1 LTIIPKSGYTIR
13 NRFQNYEIDF
23 RITYFLEVFMKKTVV
38 LTMVF
43 AVILSGILWAGGGQA
58 KGAAGGKK
66 QLTLMAHI
74 GEEAGMRYMEQVVK
88 TFMERNSGVNLE
100 IQNMGFD
107 PYVTTLQTKIAS
119 NDAPD
124 IFMTEG
130 EQMQTFYRNGYL
142 LNMSGQ
148 NFVNNFN
155 PGDLAL
161 VTINGELISV
171 PVSFTSM
178 CAIYNK
184 EVFNAAGIQ
193 KVPETLNEFYEVLRI
208 LKAGGVAPIAAGYK
222 ETWCIMADIQTDY
235 ILSVLGKDRNA
246 ILDLLSRK
254 TTFAGNTL
262 WRDMFG
268 RLFERYQ
275 YVSTDP
281 FGTDWS
287 SAVDMLAAGRAAM
300 VLNGSW
306 GVSSFRDKN
315 STGEIGLFALPVS
328 NNPQDTKLIIMGNS
342 GGYSIFKNTPNPNEA
357 LAFMSLFASPEMG
370 SLSARMTNQV
380 SLIRGAEA
388 PAEPAW
394 QDANAYINKGQVLS
408 NGDIDHNFPNEYRV
422 AVETVLSKHLL
433 AGARD
438 VDALLRELDS
448 EFDRIYKS
456 SN

>member
-1 LTIIPKSGYTIR
+1 
-13 NRFQNYEIDF
+13 
-23 RITYFLEVFMKKTVV
+23 MKKTVV
-38 LTMVF
+38 LTLVLMT
-43 AVILSGILWAGGGQA
+43 ALSGGLWAGGGQA

-74 GEEAGMRYMEQVVK
+74 GEEPGLRYMEQVVK
-88 TFMERNSGVNLE
+88 TFMERNPGVNLE
-100 IQNMGFD
+100 LQNMGFD
-107 PYVTTLQTKIAS
+107 AYVTTLQTKIAS

-130 EQMQTFYRNGYL
+130 EQMQAFYRNGYL

-148 NFVNNFN
+148 SFVNNFN

-171 PVSFTSM
+171 PSGFTSM

-184 EVFNAAGIQ
+184 DVFNAAGIQ
-193 KVPETLNEFYEVLRI
+193 RGPETLNEFYEDLRI
-208 LKAGGVAPIAAGYK
+208 LKARGVAPIAAGYK

-235 ILSVLGKDRNA
+235 ILSILGKDRNA

-254 TTFAGNTL
+254 KTFAGNAP
-262 WRDMFG
+262 WRDMFA

-275 YVSTDP
+275 YVSSDP
-281 FGTDWS
+281 FGTDWN
-287 SAVDMLAAGRAAM
+287 SAVDLLASGRAAM

-306 GVSSFRDKN
+306 GVSAFRDKS
-315 STGEIGLFALPVS
+315 STAGIGLFALPVS
-328 NNPQDTKLIIMGNS
+328 NNPQDTRLIVMSNS
-342 GGYSIFKNTPNPNEA
+342 GGYSIFKNTPNPGES
-357 LAFMSLFASPEMG
+357 LAFMALLASPEMG
-370 SLSARMTNQV
+370 SLSARMTNGV
-380 SLIRGAEA
+380 SIIKGAEA

-394 QDANAYINKGQVLS
+394 KDANAYINKGQVFS

-422 AVETVLSKHLL
+422 ALETVLSKHLL
-433 AGARD
+433 AGAKD

-448 EFDRIYKS
+448 EFDRIAQS